1 MIAYYLTLIII
12 GALQVV
18 VFPIS
23 LLPDVSFTP
32 TFNSAIG
39 QAGNYIGVFN
49 NVLPKTVPTIFAI
62 LTIYIGI
69 ELGIWGYKL
78 TKWIYS
84 KIPGVN

>member
-1 MIAYYLTLIII
+1 MITYYLLLIVI
-12 GALQVV
+12 GSLQVF

-23 LLPDVSFTP
+23 FLPDVSFPATLN
-32 TFNSAIG
+32 TAISSS
-39 QAGNYIGVFN
+39 GNYIGIFN
-49 NVLPKTVPTIFAI
+49 AVLPKTVPTLFAI
-62 LTIYIGI
+62 FTLLIAV